1 MKHDVTTSE
10 RKAKLKRKRR
20 PMLWGVCAATLLFVV
35 IAVVGWWAMIR
46 MPGESYHGE
55 PPAAD
60 DRLTSLSNELRRDV
74 AHLSVEIGERNVYS
88 RPKAL
93 QQAADYI
100 DAEFVASGY
109 DVRRQEY
116 RVSDCDCYNLEV
128 EIHGSSEPE
137 NIVIIGAHYDT
148 ANGVA
153 GANDNTS
160 GVAAVLALARRFTGR
175 KTDRTL
181 RFVAFVNEEPPYF
194 QTRRMGSR
202 VYARECRQRDENVV
216 AMLSL
221 ETIGY
226 YSDRPGSQHYPAPL
240 GLLYPSEGNFIAI
253 VGNTGSRDLVRQA
266 VTTFRGREPFPCEG
280 AALPSAVPGVG
291 FSDHWSF
298 WQEGYPA
305 AMVTDTAMF
314 RYPYYHDPEDTIDK
328 IDFDR
333 TARVVRGLDHV
344 VAELA
349 GAEPAAARYA
359 DDR

>member
-1 MKHDVTTSE
+1 
-10 RKAKLKRKRR
+10 
-20 PMLWGVCAATLLFVV
+20 MLLGLCAAIVLLVV
-35 IAVVGWWAMIR
+35 IAVVGWWTMIR
-46 MPGESYHGE
+46 MPDESHHGE
-55 PPAAD
+55 LPTAD
-60 DRLTSLSNELRRDV
+60 DRLTSLSDELRRDV

-100 DAEFVASGY
+100 AAEFVAAGY

-116 RVSDCDCYNLEV
+116 RVSDCDCYNIEV
-128 EIHGSSEPE
+128 EIHGTSEPE

-148 ANGVA
+148 AYGA
-153 GANDNTS
+153 PGANDNTS
-160 GVAAVLALARRFTGR
+160 GVAAVLALARRFSGR

-194 QTRRMGSR
+194 QTRRMGSW
-202 VYARECRQRDENVV
+202 VYARECRQQDENVV

-226 YSDRPGSQHYPAPL
+226 FSDRPGSQQYPAPL

-253 VGNTGSRDLVRQA
+253 VGNTGSRDLVRQTVA
-266 VTTFRGREPFPCEG
+266 TFRDREPFPCEG

-314 RYPYYHDPEDTIDK
+314 RYPYYHEPEDTIDK

-349 GAEPAAARYA
+349 GAETADARYA
-359 DDR
+359 GDR

>member
-1 MKHDVTTSE
+1 
-10 RKAKLKRKRR
+10 L
-20 PMLWGVCAATLLFVV
+20 LWGLCAAIVLLVV
-35 IAVVGWWAMIR
+35 IATVGWWTMIR

-55 PPAAD
+55 LPAAD
-60 DRLTSLSNELRRDV
+60 DDLTSLAEELRRDV
-74 AHLSVEIGERNVYS
+74 EHLSVKIGERNVYN
-88 RPKAL
+88 RPEAL

-100 DAEFVASGY
+100 AAQFVAAEY
-109 DVRRQEY
+109 EVRRQEY
-116 RVSDCDCYNLEV
+116 RVSDCDCHNLEV
-128 EIHGSSEPE
+128 EIRGTREPE
-137 NIVIIGAHYDT
+137 NIVVIGAHYDT
-148 ANGVA
+148 VHGVP

-160 GVAAVLALARRFTGR
+160 GAAAVLVLARRYSGR
-175 KTDRTL
+175 KTNRTL

-194 QTRRMGSR
+194 QTRKMGSW
-202 VYARECRQRDENVV
+202 VYARECRQQGDNVV

-226 YSDRPGSQHYPAPL
+226 YSDRPGSQQYPAPF

-253 VGNTGSRDLVRQA
+253 VGNTGSRDLVGQVVA
-266 VTTFRGREPFPCEG
+266 TFRRSEKFPCEG
-280 AALPSAVPGVG
+280 GALPNAIPGIG

-333 TARVVRGLDHV
+333 TARVVRGLVHV
-344 VAELA
+344 IADLV
-349 GAEPAAARYA
+349 GAESA
-359 DDR
+359 DES

>member
-1 MKHDVTTSE
+1 MKPGEAYAD
-10 RKAKLKRKRR
+10 KRLAEKKRR
-20 PMLWGVCAATLLFVV
+20 RRRLLWGLCATIVLLVV
-35 IAVVGWWAMIR
+35 IAVVGWWTMIR
-46 MPGESYHGE
+46 MPGESYQGE
-55 PPAAD
+55 LPVAD
-60 DRLTSLSNELRRDV
+60 NALTQLSDELRQDV
-74 AHLSVEIGERNVYS
+74 AHLSVDIGERNVYN
-88 RPKAL
+88 RPEAL
-93 QQAADYI
+93 QEAADYI
-100 DAEFVASGY
+100 DAQFVTAGY
-109 DVRRQEY
+109 EVRRQEY
-116 RVSDCDCYNLEV
+116 RVSDCDCHNLEV
-128 EIHGSSEPE
+128 EIRGMSEPE
-137 NIVIIGAHYDT
+137 NVVVIGAHYDT
-148 ANGVA
+148 VHGAP

-160 GVAAVLALARRFTGR
+160 GVAAVLALARRYSDR

-194 QTRRMGSR
+194 QTRKMGSW
-202 VYARECRQRDENVV
+202 VYARECKQQGDNVV

-226 YSDRPGSQHYPAPL
+226 YSDRPGSQQYPAPF

-253 VGNTGSRDLVRQA
+253 VGNIGSGDLVRQVVA
-266 VTTFRGREPFPCEG
+266 TFRKSEQFPCEG
-280 AALPSAVPGVG
+280 GALPSGMPGVG

-349 GAEPAAARYA
+349 RAEPA
-359 DDR
+359 DDG